1 MGHPAHDRANAKRPV
16 LSFRA
21 PDQDFK
27 DRVRQKASQEGFE
40 KVQDFLL
47 HIVESYME
55 GRPAPVRSN
64 PVPEVVKKI
73 DWSQFEEE

>member
-27 DRVRQKASQEGFE
+27 ERVKNEAERHGLSVHDYLIEA
-40 KVQDFLL
+40 VTA
-47 HIVESYME
+47 YMD
-55 GRPAPVRSN
+55 GRLAPIRSN

-73 DWSQFEEE
+73 DWSEFEEE